1 MAMKCEDL
9 NSKLA
14 EFLSG
19 EMDSREKA
27 ACDLHLA
34 SCQTCAREVRLL
46 SQTWTR
52 LGVLPLEQPSPA
64 LRQRFYGMLEAYQ
77 SRIVEEGGTRP
88 WGRVVNTLTAK
99 LWPRQPVLQF
109 AMALAFL
116 AIGLGAGLLIRGGR
130 PAGTEAAQLQKN
142 ISDREQIMAISL
154 LRQGSASERLQGISL
169 IRETDKPG
177 ETMLNFLLDALNADP
192 NVNVRLAAVEALYL
206 FGSDPRIKDE
216 IVLSLGRQESPLV
229 QSALIDLLVS
239 LREQRAVKALRQ
251 LIQDQKLNPF
261 VKKKAAAGI
270 QQLVY

>member
-1 MAMKCEDL
+1 MKCEDL

-14 EFLSG
+14 DFLSG
-19 EMDSREKA
+19 EMNAQDKDV
-27 ACDLHLA
+27 CNLHLA
-34 SCQTCAREVRLL
+34 SCATCAREVRLL

-77 SRIVEEGGTRP
+77 GGLVREGKGRP
-88 WGRVVNTLTAK
+88 FGRVAGRLTAR

-109 AMALAFL
+109 ALALAFL
-116 AIGLGAGLLIRGGR
+116 VVGLGAGLLMRSGK
-130 PAGTEAAQLQKN
+130 PADTEAARLQKN
-142 ISDREQIMAISL
+142 VLDREQAMAVSL
-154 LRQGSASERLQGISL
+154 LRNGSASERLQGISL
-169 IRETDKPG
+169 IREADKRG
-177 ETMLNFLLDALNADP
+177 ETMFNSLLDTLNTDP

-206 FGSDPRIKDE
+206 FGADPQVKDG
-216 IVLSLGRQESPLV
+216 IILSLGRQDSPLV

-239 LREQRAVKALRQ
+239 LREQRAVRALRQ
-251 LIQDQKLNPF
+251 LIQDQKLNPY

>member
-1 MAMKCEDL
+1 MKCEDL

-14 EFLSG
+14 DFLSG
-19 EMDSREKA
+19 EIDARDKE

-34 SCQTCAREVRLL
+34 SCAACADEVRLL

-77 SRIVEEGGTRP
+77 RGLVREGSGRP
-88 WGRVVNTLTAK
+88 FGRVAGSLAGN
-99 LWPRQPVLQF
+99 LWPRKPVLQF
-109 AMALAFL
+109 ALPLTFL
-116 AIGLGAGLLIRGGR
+116 VVGLGAGLLLRGGR
-130 PAGTEAAQLQKN
+130 PASSEGAQLQKN
-142 ISDREQIMAISL
+142 ILDREQATAVSL
-154 LRQGSASERLQGISL
+154 LQQGSASERLQGISL
-169 IRETDKPG
+169 IREADKRG
-177 ETMLNFLLDALNADP
+177 ETTLNALLDALNTDP

-206 FGSDPRIKDE
+206 FGADPQVKNRI
-216 IVLSLGRQESPLV
+216 VFSLERQDSPLV

-239 LREQRAVKALRQ
+239 LREQRAVSALRQ
-251 LIQDQKLNPF
+251 LIQDQKLNPY